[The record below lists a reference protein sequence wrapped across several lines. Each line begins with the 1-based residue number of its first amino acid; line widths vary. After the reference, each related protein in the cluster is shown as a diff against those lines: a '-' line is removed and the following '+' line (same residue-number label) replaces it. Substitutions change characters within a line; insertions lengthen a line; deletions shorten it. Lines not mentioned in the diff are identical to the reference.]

1 MSGQKKPLSISKM
14 FVGVLIYIQLI
25 VVLIIVLYPVIWL
38 VGSALSPLRGS
49 PGMALQDGMSAIPSE
64 VTLANFSRLF
74 EDHNFSIWY
83 RNTLTIAVLTMLGA
97 VVVHT
102 FMGFVFAR
110 LQFTGRRIG
119 LLAIL
124 ILQMFPSFLALVA
137 IWVIFL
143 TFNLL
148 DNIYALVLLYVTGGI
163 PFSMWLVRGYM
174 LNIPKSLDE
183 AAYIDGASKI
193 QVFTKVIFPLS
204 KPIVTFIAFTSFMAP
219 WMDWILPNMLLR
231 STANHTLAMGLFQ
244 LADQGSSS
252 YDITAFTAGALIVG
266 TPIAMIYFVFQRY
279 LLTGLTAGA
288 NKGE

>member
-1 MSGQKKPLSISKM
+1 MKRKKSFSFKRL
-14 FVGVLIYIQLI
+14 FAGLLIYIEL
-25 VVLIIVLYPVIWL
+25 LFMLAIVLYPVIWL
-38 VGSALSPLRGS
+38 ISAALSPVRGG
-49 PGMALQDGMSAIPSE
+49 PGVAMQEGISAIP
-64 VTLANFSRLF
+64 TAITFDNFRRLF
-74 EDHNFSIWY
+74 DEHNFSTWY
-83 RNTLTIAVLTMLGA
+83 RNTLTIAVLTMIGA
-97 VVVHT
+97 AVIHT

-110 LQFTGRRIG
+110 LQFKGRKTG

-124 ILQMFPSFLALVA
+124 ILQMFPSFLALTA

-143 TFNLL
+143 TFGLL

-163 PFSMWLVRGYM
+163 PFSMWLVRGYL

-204 KPIVTFIAFTSFMAP
+204 APIIAFIAFTAFMMP
-219 WMDWILPNMLLR
+219 WMDWIFPNMVLR
-231 STANHTLAMGLFQ
+231 SNDNHTLAMGLFN
-244 LADQGSSS
+244 LAEADNAS

-266 TPIAMIYFVFQRY
+266 GPIAAIYFAFQRY
-279 LLTGLTAGA
+279 LLTGITAGA